1 MKLLSVLAATAV
13 AAALAAALS
22 ITAGAAPRAGDAAT
36 KLATCLHAH
45 DAIHAPSGSDPLA
58 LKRWLGGHADN
69 AAVTAC
75 NPSSGSPAALVS
87 CLRAHGLNPPGNV
100 FQLKPWMAQQTATAA
115 AKAALNACGVDV
127 SAPRLADTGKDLAA
141 CLRSHGADV
150 PAGADGLALKTWVR
164 DHSSN
169 ANVMDALKLCGA
181 AIDQTSTK
189 ANDCGGGAAQKPD
202 GEATPTPRPTPHTQ

>member
-1 MKLLSVLAATAV
+1 V
-13 AAALAAALS
+13 
-22 ITAGAAPRAGDAAT
+22 
-36 KLATCLHAH
+36 
-45 DAIHAPSGSDPLA
+45 
-58 LKRWLGGHADN
+58 
-69 AAVTAC
+69 
-75 NPSSGSPAALVS
+75 
-87 CLRAHGLNPPGNV
+87 
-100 FQLKPWMAQQTATAA
+100 
-115 AKAALNACGVDV
+115 
-127 SAPRLADTGKDLAA
+127 ADTGKDLAA